1 MAAYDIVPVT
11 FSQDVLITLHSL
23 LFCYLFVVFLV
34 CVCFVCFSFVYVFI
48 HTISCWTNYSL
59 GNTYNTHILLIT
71 LFL

>member
-34 CVCFVCFSFVYVFI
+34 CVCVCVLFV
-48 HTISCWTNYSL
+48 SL
-59 GNTYNTHILLIT
+59 LFMFLSTPYLVGLIT
-71 LFL
+71 V